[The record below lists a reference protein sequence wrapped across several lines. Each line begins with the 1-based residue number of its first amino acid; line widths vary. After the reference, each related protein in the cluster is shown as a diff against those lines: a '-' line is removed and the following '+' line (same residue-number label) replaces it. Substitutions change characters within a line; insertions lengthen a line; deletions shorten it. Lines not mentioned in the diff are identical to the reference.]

1 MALSVVN
8 RLNSELSHTN
18 MLIMLAMQEVDSKS
32 QNNLQVYILALL
44 SFIHPG
50 NIIKALLL

>member
-32 QNNLQVYILALL
+32 QNNLQVYILTLL